1 MNFTE
6 IYPQRYKVP
15 SKESVCDVPY
25 DSIHSQSLFIVHA
38 SNDLRHQTNHH
49 PTRALL
55 SEWTC
60 CANNAYACNNDGADP
75 VWGHSDLLMEDMKP
89 AF

>member
-6 IYPQRYKVP
+6 IYPQRYNGP
-15 SKESVCDVPY
+15 SKESVCDVPS
-25 DSIHSQSLFIVHA
+25 DSIHSQGLFIVHA
-38 SNDLRHQTNHH
+38 SNDLRHQSNHY

-55 SEWTC
+55 SEWPC
-60 CANNAYACNNDGADP
+60 CANNACNNNGADP
-75 VWGHSDLLMEDMKP
+75 VCGHSDLLMEDMKP